1 MASSDSSGEVDLS
14 AGVLC
19 AGNIVYDILVR
30 PVEEI
35 RWGSTTWVERIEPH
49 LGGNG
54 ASTAVTLGRLKVPVR
69 LLGAVGPDPFGR
81 SALDILREA
90 GCDTGRVTKA
100 SSQTATSVALVN
112 AAGARSFQHC
122 PGASREVFLAPI
134 PFHADLIAK
143 HKHFHLAN
151 IFGLPG
157 LRAHG
162 GETLRRAKAAGL
174 STSLDTGWDS
184 KGEWMTVLGP
194 CLPHLNLLFVNE
206 DEGRMLTGSGDPATV
221 AAFFMERGVRTVVV
235 KLGSNG
241 CAVFG
246 SDPSVNIPAFWVD
259 VMDTTGAG
267 DCFVGGFLAGLHAG
281 FDLTGAAR
289 WGNAA
294 GALNVTSLGGST
306 GIPSRDEFL
315 KFLDSNEVSQA
326 TELK

>member
-1 MASSDSSGEVDLS
+1 MSSLDIRGGVDVS
-14 AGVLC
+14 QGVLC
-19 AGNIVYDILVR
+19 AGNIVYDVLVR

-35 RWGSTTWVERIEPH
+35 RWGATTWVERIEPH

-54 ASTAVTLGRLKVPVR
+54 ASTAVTLARLKVPVR
-69 LLGAVGPDPFGR
+69 LLSAVGPDPFGR
-81 SALDILREA
+81 FALDTLREA
-90 GCDTGRVTKA
+90 GCDVSRVTKA

-112 AAGARSFQHC
+112 AVGARSFQHC

-134 PFHADLIAK
+134 PFHADLTSK

-184 KGEWMTVLGP
+184 KGEWLAVLGA
-194 CLPHLNLLFVNE
+194 CLPHLDLLFVNE
-206 DEGRMLTGSGDPATV
+206 DEARMLTGSGDPAG
-221 AAFFMERGVRTVVV
+221 ASAFFMERGVSVVV
-235 KLGSNG
+235 IKLGEHG

-246 SDPSVNIPAFWVD
+246 FGQPLFIPAVG
-259 VMDTTGAG
+259 VEVVDTTGAG

-281 FDLTGAAR
+281 LNWAEAAR

-294 GALNVTSLGGST
+294 GALNVTSLGGSA

-315 KFLDSNEVSQA
+315 KFLHSSEVGQA

>member
-1 MASSDSSGEVDLS
+1 MAELDLS
-14 AGVLC
+14 GGVLC

-35 RWGSTTWVERIEPH
+35 RWGATTWVERIEPH

-81 SALDILREA
+81 FALDTLREA
-90 GCDTGRVTKA
+90 GCDTGRITKA

-112 AAGARSFQHC
+112 GAGARSFQHC

-134 PFHADLIAK
+134 PFHADLASK

-162 GETLRRAKAAGL
+162 AETLRRAKAAGL

-184 KGEWMTVLGP
+184 KGEWMSVLGG
-194 CLPHLNLLFVNE
+194 CLPYIDLLFVNE
-206 DEGRMLTGSGDPATV
+206 DEAKNLAGTSDGLG
-221 AAFFMERGVRTVVV
+221 AAQFFADKGVGGLVI
-235 KLGSNG
+235 KLGGQG
-241 CAVFG
+241 CVIALRQGILAQISVPAYAVE
-246 SDPSVNIPAFWVD
+246 VV
-259 VMDTTGAG
+259 DTTGAG

-281 FDLTGAAR
+281 LDWAEAAR
-289 WGNAA
+289 WANAA
-294 GALNVTSLGGST
+294 GALNVMSLGGNS
-306 GIPSRDEFL
+306 GIPSKEEFL
-315 KFLDSNEVSQA
+315 RFMAGNPLR
-326 TELK
+326 